1 VRILIIDDH
10 PLFRE
15 ILRQYVEDSYP
26 DARIFEAGSVQEA
39 MAVLVEYAG
48 FGLITLDVSLP
59 EMDGIAG
66 LALIR
71 AMLPVIP
78 VMMMSGVNDT
88 SMAHL
93 AMAHGAN
100 GYVSKSAGGRELKHA
115 MHLIL
120 GGDAYISPCVL
131 ISKSTVVP
139 PPVPEEE
146 TLGEFGMTPRQLE
159 VCRLLMAGLPNKA
172 IARRLACAEGTV
184 RLHVSAVLRALNVR
198 NRTEAARV
206 ALRLGID

>member
-1 VRILIIDDH
+1 MRILIIDDH

-15 ILRQYVEDSYP
+15 VLRQYVEDSYP

-88 SMAHL
+88 NMAHL
-93 AMAHGAN
+93 AMID
-100 GYVSKSAGGRELKHA
+100 KT
-115 MHLIL
+115 
-120 GGDAYISPCVL
+120 AYIA
-131 ISKSTVVP
+131 K
-139 PPVPEEE
+139 
-146 TLGEFGMTPRQLE
+146 LE
-159 VCRLLMAGLPNKA
+159 
-172 IARRLACAEGTV
+172 AEGVYQILLSPRRFGKSLLLSSLWYYVTP
-184 RLHVSAVLRALNVR
+184 
-198 NRTEAARV
+198 
-206 ALRLGID
+206 